1 MHWGTK
7 STNLNPKDDLMLSL
21 KTALK
26 LSLLPLMLASSTS
39 VFAVPPLEPI
49 TKNPNYV
56 LNGNQRSNVV
66 QGVGNKILDVA
77 SSSTYQLYHYLGDDA
92 EYAFRFKRVTI
103 ANEQYTGNS
112 ADIDGYI
119 FFELWYIID
128 GSEVKDG
135 QFKMMQISSFG
146 PSQYSNA
153 IHVIKM
159 DRDEKRV
166 YEFDLG
172 IDSQNRLFTIRNDH
186 DVNYFTPSETHK
198 KYVSFR
204 EKHPEMVF

>member
-1 MHWGTK
+1 
-7 STNLNPKDDLMLSL
+7 MLSL
-21 KTALK
+21 KNTLK
-26 LSLLPLMLASSTS
+26 LSLMPVAYALSMSA
-39 VFAVPPLEPI
+39 FAVPPLEPI
-49 TKNPNYV
+49 TKNPNYI

-77 SSSTYQLYHYLGDDA
+77 SSAKYQLYHYVNDDK
-92 EYAFRFKRVTI
+92 EYAFCFNRVTI
-103 ANEQYTGNS
+103 ANEQYTGNP

-135 QFKMMQISSFG
+135 QFKMMQTSSFG
-146 PSQYSNA
+146 PSKYANA
-153 IHVIKM
+153 IHVMKM

-172 IDSQNRLFTIRNDH
+172 IDSQNRLFTIRDEH
-186 DVNYFTPSETHK
+186 DVNYFTPSDKHK

-204 EKHPEMVF
+204 EKHPEMIF